1 MSPAHPDD
9 VGASYANQ
17 LVACVVLIVC
27 VSVSVGIYIA
37 RLNAHVDKQ
46 RDLSPVYLHECHKGR
61 GGFIVYPDGRRSRD
75 SCYTADEGEGEAT
88 GVDEAQDLKGSRGA
102 QWLEYLLPGIESAR
116 LF

>member
-75 SCYTADEGEGEAT
+75 SCYTADEGEAT